1 MEKSNIKKEWD
12 NETLLEYYAV
22 LFFNLQ
28 EGKDVNDEWMDV
40 KKEILQRM
48 EKNIYSTAKYS
59 LQGTTQ
65 GNGLTGG
72 LPPVRFSM

>member
-28 EGKDVNDEWMDV
+28 EGKDVNDEWMDKRKYCNEW
-40 KKEILQRM
+40 KKIFIRLQC
-48 EKNIYSTAKYS
+48 
-59 LQGTTQ
+59 L
-65 GNGLTGG
+65 L
-72 LPPVRFSM
+72 

>member
-28 EGKDVNDEWMDV
+28 EGKDVNN
-40 KKEILQRM
+40 KLLKY
-48 EKNIYSTAKYS
+48 KNI
-59 LQGTTQ
+59 L
-65 GNGLTGG
+65 L
-72 LPPVRFSM
+72 LIDF

>member
-40 KKEILQRM
+40 KRKYCNEWKKIFIRLQC
-48 EKNIYSTAKYS
+48 
-59 LQGTTQ
+59 L
-65 GNGLTGG
+65 L
-72 LPPVRFSM
+72 